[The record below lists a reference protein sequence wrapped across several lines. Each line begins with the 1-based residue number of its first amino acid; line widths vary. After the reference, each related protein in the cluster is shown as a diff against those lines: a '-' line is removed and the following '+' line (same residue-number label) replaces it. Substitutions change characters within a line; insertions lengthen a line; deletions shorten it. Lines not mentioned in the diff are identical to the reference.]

1 MPLSAGTP
9 GRSEFS
15 HGRGYVADPLSN
27 FQSNR
32 QILPWAEGEDKKDQK
47 RDEIARL
54 RLDATNSQENV
65 FPDQYYVQ
73 GNPDA
78 FGPGPAL
85 VQEAPNI
92 PAGVL
97 PQPIYRTGVYREE

>member
-1 MPLSAGTP
+1 MALSSGTP

-15 HGRGYVADPLSN
+15 HGRGYVADPQSD
-27 FQSNR
+27 FQSAR
-32 QILPWAEGEDKKDQK
+32 SILPFGQGQDKKDQM
-47 RDEIARL
+47 RDRIAMN
-54 RLDATNSQENV
+54 RLDATNSQEV
-65 FPDQYYVQ
+65 AIPDNYYAL

-85 VQEAPNI
+85 VQEKINR

-97 PQPIYRTGVYREE
+97 PQPVYRTGVNREG